1 MLMIEVSELFCHCID
16 QYVSVE
22 SICIS
27 YVVTISKRKSLVG
40 SIYYFNIISLHIH
53 FLFILLFFSSLSF
66 TFLFCHKK
74 IIERGQNA
82 NAK

>member
-40 SIYYFNIISLHIH
+40 SIYYFNITSLHIH
-53 FLFILLFFSSLSF
+53 FYPFYPSLFFLPF
-66 TFLFCHKK
+66 IHFPVLP
-74 IIERGQNA
+74 
-82 NAK
+82 